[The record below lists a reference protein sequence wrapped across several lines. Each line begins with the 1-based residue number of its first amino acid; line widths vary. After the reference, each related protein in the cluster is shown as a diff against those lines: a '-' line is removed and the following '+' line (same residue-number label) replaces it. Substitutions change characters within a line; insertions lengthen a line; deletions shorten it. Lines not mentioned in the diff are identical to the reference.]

1 MCEEGV
7 RGCWNLL
14 FYNAIEK
21 KRAFDSELL
30 KLCLDV
36 LARHARHEYLGKSIT
51 RNCLFIIKEMA
62 AMCGSTSKNIKET
75 HKKHIFDRTQEM
87 GLSDVVLDHMKLY
100 SGNVV
105 MDARRGKISCWMLK
119 FKKQAAL
126 GWLNIRASKGYRAKV
141 IAYGA
146 LDRLEFCITRFS
158 KESALRDMP
167 DGP

>member
-1 MCEEGV
+1 MAAGVSAAVKHIRDVLDERPLVMGDIVAEVRKNMSDTGVCEEGV

-62 AMCGSTSKNIKET
+62 AMCGSTSKNVKET
-75 HKKHIFDRTQEM
+75 HKKHIFE
-87 GLSDVVLDHMKLY
+87 
-100 SGNVV
+100 
-105 MDARRGKISCWMLK
+105 ARLH
-119 FKKQAAL
+119 
-126 GWLNIRASKGYRAKV
+126 
-141 IAYGA
+141 
-146 LDRLEFCITRFS
+146 
-158 KESALRDMP
+158 P
-167 DGP
+167 